1 MDTTVLSR
9 ALLLLLFLH
18 LSPQG
23 SHSYPLGDSSE
34 TSQKFPGLQ
43 ELLERILMQL
53 SQLEIEQLA
62 TESSQ
67 PTEST
72 TQTWETRQTQETQET
87 TAAPRLRQSQDGTI
101 QALDKSYSIQMKQK
115 LGCFGR
121 RLDRIGSSRSLGCNG
136 FRKP

>member
-1 MDTTVLSR
+1 
-9 ALLLLLFLH
+9 
-18 LSPQG
+18 
-23 SHSYPLGDSSE
+23 
-34 TSQKFPGLQ
+34 
-43 ELLERILMQL
+43 MQL

-72 TQTWETRQTQETQET
+72 TQTWETRQTQETRETQET

-136 FRKP
+136 ECPLPALLRGRCGGCTCTSLPRL

>member
-1 MDTTVLSR
+1 
-9 ALLLLLFLH
+9 
-18 LSPQG
+18 
-23 SHSYPLGDSSE
+23 
-34 TSQKFPGLQ
+34 
-43 ELLERILMQL
+43 MQL

-136 FRKP
+136 ECPLPALLRGRCGVCTCTSLPRL